1 MGVLGAIIPWNYP
14 FHNMFGQIIS
24 AIFAGNA
31 LVLKVS
37 EHSTWSSEYYIQIV
51 QVLFG
56 MFRLFPLPLY
66 HPNSPDA
73 VATSV
78 ILTRSVGG
86 GLCLRRAPYPR
97 SFACACIAFLL
108 ALALF

>member
-56 MFRLFPLPLY
+56 MVRLFPLPLY
-66 HPNSPDA
+66 HPNSADA
-73 VATSV
+73 VVTSA
-78 ILTRSVGG
+78 ILTRSVGS
-86 GLCLRRAPYPR
+86 GLCLRRAPYSR
-97 SFACACIAFLL
+97 SFACACITFL